1 MPNPRL
7 SNAVLWLA
15 IIGLSLYLVE
25 RFAVITE
32 LLAGPLLMFAF
43 AWLIAII
50 IEPIFEWSASA
61 KIPRKFSVP
70 VVYVLLLSLI
80 VFGVVAIIPIVAT
93 QIQGLIEASPELTA
107 VFWATLDDVQAQ
119 LSRIGVNSDIKTYFN
134 AETFLSQAGIFGR
147 EAFSQTL
154 GAASSIAI
162 VIFNLFIVLIL
173 SFYMAFDGQK
183 AFNKLIRLSPSDW
196 RDEVQTFG
204 NIISNTF
211 GGYMRVQIVSSII
224 YALTNAVVMWFFGLN
239 SITLTTVIVSIIVMV
254 PVVGGVIALIPPI
267 IVILIAGATGTIVPF
282 LVIMLII
289 QQILFSVILPR
300 MVGRIVG
307 LHPLLVFAALLIGA
321 QIAGPYGILFGTPL
335 AGVAASI
342 ANYFY
347 LRTQTVTEPIP
358 TPVVQDEY
366 LDPPA

>member
-7 SNAVLWLA
+7 SNAVLWLG
-15 IIGLSLYLVE
+15 IIGISFYLVE

-50 IEPIFEWSASA
+50 IEPIFEWGARA
-61 KIPRKFSVP
+61 HIPRRFSVP

-80 VFGVVAIIPIVAT
+80 AFGVIAIIPIVAT
-93 QIQGLIEASPELTA
+93 QIQGLIVASPELTA
-107 VFWATLDDVQAQ
+107 VFWSTLDDIQLQ
-119 LSRIGVNSDIKTYFN
+119 LSNVGVNSDIRTYFN
-134 AETFLSQAGIFGR
+134 ADTFLSQAGMVGR

-154 GAASSIAI
+154 GAASSVAI
-162 VIFNLFIVLIL
+162 VIFNVFIVLIL

-183 AFNKLIRLSPSDW
+183 AFDKLIRLSPSAW
-196 RDEVQTFG
+196 RDEVRTFG

-211 GGYMRVQIVSSII
+211 GGYMRVQIISSLI
-224 YALTNAVVMWFFGLN
+224 YALCNAVVMWIFGLN

-267 IVILIAGATGTIVPF
+267 VVILASGAAGILAPF
-282 LVIMLII
+282 VLVMLVI

-321 QIAGPYGILFGTPL
+321 QVAGPYGILFGTPL

-347 LRTQTVTEPIP
+347 LRTQTETEPIP
-358 TPVVQDEY
+358 VPVVMDEY
-366 LDPPA
+366 IDPPA

>member
-15 IIGLSLYLVE
+15 IIGLSFFLVE

-32 LLAGPLLMFAF
+32 LLAGPLLMFGF
-43 AWLIAII
+43 AWLIAIV
-50 IEPIFEWSASA
+50 IEPIFLWAAHA
-61 KIPRKFSVP
+61 KIPRMVSVP
-70 VVYVLLLSLI
+70 VIYVLLLSLI
-80 VFGVVAIIPIVAT
+80 IFAVVAIIPIVAT
-93 QIQGLIEASPELTA
+93 QIQGLIIASPQLTS
-107 VFWATLDDVQAQ
+107 VFWATLDDLQTQ
-119 LSRIGVNSDIKTYFN
+119 LRKVGVNSDIKTYFN
-134 AETFLSQAGIFGR
+134 ADTFLSQAGIFGR

-162 VIFNLFIVLIL
+162 VIFDLFVVLIL

-183 AFNKLIRLSPSDW
+183 AFDKLVRLSPNGW
-196 RDEVQTFG
+196 REEVQTFG

-224 YALTNAVVMWFFGLN
+224 YALTNAVVMWSFGLN

-254 PVVGGVIALIPPI
+254 PVIGGVIALIPPI
-267 IVILIAGATGTIVPF
+267 MVILIAGATGTIVPF
-282 LVIMLII
+282 FVIMLII

-321 QIAGPYGILFGTPL
+321 RVAGPYGILFGTPL

-347 LRTQTVTEPIP
+347 MRTQTITEPIP
-358 TPVVQDEY
+358 VPTDSAEHVDLPG
-366 LDPPA
+366 